1 MQLGTLGSA
10 FSPPARTAGLHP
22 HRGPVELEPLAS
34 TITHRQPV
42 ARVPGCAAPVVDLA
56 LANLGQDRLQPGMTA
71 RAPVL
76 AELRVAHGGMLAEHL
91 QRVIEVVHGAHR
103 HGATEASEPAVVEAL
118 VELVL
123 QIRDN

>member
-22 HRGPVELEPLAS
+22 HRSPVELEPLA
-34 TITHRQPV
+34 ITHRQPV
-42 ARVPGCAAPVVDLA
+42 ARVRGCAAPVVDLA
-56 LANLGQDRLQPGMTA
+56 LANLGQDGLQPGMAA

-103 HGATEASEPAVVEAL
+103 HGATEASEPTVVEAL